1 MSVHEQME
9 SLADLLIAGGLSAE
23 EKVEVERHAAGCPAC
38 ATLVRDAREFAAWT
52 KGVIKPDAPPVDLED
67 RVIKRFRAAGQTK
80 KRRFIV
86 GKRVLRV
93 TGSIAAAVALI
104 FLGNMA
110 TVKQSAS
117 GGEFHVH
124 FTLDHDAHD
133 HPGDPADIPAKLRSL
148 SSAEADFRANDRDWN
163 HVNDFWDGNIKGL
176 NSTTPEAIKTPNE
189 KGKEGES
196 LRTYHWGLG
205 LQKDRSKLELY
216 DVDDLTYGMASMDGV
231 NTRRRLAERGGES
244 QLGRKAKMGG
254 DGEPLDEARSGK
266 STDLPATSAGI
277 SGVFSKNLKDTT
289 TVLVVDPT
297 PVPVQDNRKII
308 RNGDVSVEVD
318 SYDATYTKLAE
329 LAAAEKGFIASAN
342 TQKLA
347 NGKIQATV
355 VVRIPPDRFEA
366 VIARFKELGTIRHQ
380 NIGSEDVT
388 KAYVDLESRLAG
400 KQILATRLSKLLAE
414 GKGTV
419 KELME
424 VEVQLGATNEAIE
437 SIKGEIKYYD
447 NRIGLS
453 TITLQI
459 AEKDLGQPFEY
470 VQTLS
475 ANLALTV
482 RDPDE
487 AYAKAQKE
495 IVDAGGQVV
504 DSKMNR
510 QNDGSSTGT
519 IRGRVDADKFQALR
533 DALKKLGVATNDTVN
548 QQKTAHGGGE
558 GTPKV
563 DAPLRKEQAI
573 LDLSVSSPPIF
584 VTKRSQLLVETS
596 EVESAYTNSRKAVE
610 GAGGK
615 IVDGSLSGRA
625 DRMAA
630 VLRIQIDA
638 DKFTALVESLKTAG
652 KVKNAVVNSVLP
664 ATAADGGAALL
675 RERAEI
681 ELNLVSPPQLIADE
695 NGIVKTVR
703 DTFANSWAGLLWSVE
718 KLFVGISLAG
728 PWLILLALGIFFW
741 RRRRKKSASVAP

>member
-1 MSVHEQME
+1 MTMHERME
-9 SLADLLIAGGLSAE
+9 SIADLLIAGGLSVE
-23 EKVEVERHAAGCPAC
+23 EKAEAERHAGQCAAC
-38 ATLVRDAREFAAWT
+38 GILVRDAREFAAWA
-52 KGVIKPDAPPVDLED
+52 KGIIKPDAPPVDLED
-67 RVIKRFRAAGQTK
+67 RLIERFRSAGQSK

-86 GKRVLRV
+86 GKRVLKV

-117 GGEFHVH
+117 GKEFHVH
-124 FTLDHDAHD
+124 FTLDHAAADL
-133 HPGDPADIPAKLRSL
+133 PGNADDLSAMKMRSL

-163 HVNDFWDGNIKGL
+163 HVNDFWTGNVQQL
-176 NSTTPEAIKTPNE
+176 YDMTSATVKTPSDPN
-189 KGKEGES
+189 GKEGEGRRMS
-196 LRTYHWGLG
+196 HWGLG
-205 LQKDRSKLELY
+205 LQKDATKRSPD
-216 DVDDLTYGMASMDGV
+216 DVNDLAYGMASKDGV
-231 NTRRRLAERGGES
+231 NIEMPRDHSERLSERGGEIKARRKVAAEDER
-244 QLGRKAKMGG
+244 LGRTVEKPELVKSLFVEN
-254 DGEPLDEARSGK
+254 GEVGRVK
-266 STDLPATSAGI
+266 SPE
-277 SGVFSKNLKDTT
+277 
-289 TVLVVDPT
+289 PP
-297 PVPVQDNRKII
+297 PVEDNRKII
-308 RNGDVSVEVD
+308 RNADVSVEVD
-318 SYDATYTKLAE
+318 SYDATYVKLAE

-366 VIARFKELGTIRHQ
+366 VIARFKGLGTIRHQ

-388 KAYVDLESRLAG
+388 KAYVDLESRLAS
-400 KQILATRLSKLLAE
+400 KQILAARLSKLLAE

-424 VEVQLGATNEAIE
+424 VEVQLGSTNEAIE
-437 SIKGEIKYYD
+437 SLKGEIKYYD

-482 RDPDE
+482 RDPDD

-519 IRGRVDADKFQALR
+519 IRGRVDAEQFQALR
-533 DALKKLGVATNDTVN
+533 EALKKLGVATNDTVN
-548 QQKTAHGGGE
+548 QQKTAHGGQE

-573 LDLSVSSPPIF
+573 LDISVTSPPIF

-615 IVDGSLSGRA
+615 IVDGSLSGRT

-652 KVKNAVVNSVLP
+652 KLKNAAVNSVLP
-664 ATAADGGAALL
+664 ATATAADGGAALL

-703 DTFANSWAGLLWSVE
+703 DTFANSWSGLLWSIE

-728 PWLILLALGIFFW
+728 PWLVILAAGVYLW
-741 RRRRKKSASVAP
+741 KRSRRRKAASNP